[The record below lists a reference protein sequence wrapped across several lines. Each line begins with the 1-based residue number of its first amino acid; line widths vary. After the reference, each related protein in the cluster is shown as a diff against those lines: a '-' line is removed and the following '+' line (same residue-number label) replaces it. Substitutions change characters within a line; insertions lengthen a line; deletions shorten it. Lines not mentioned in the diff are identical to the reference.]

1 MPFNFSLMFRMF
13 FKSMVAYRE
22 TGARFT
28 VKRVCFVILFPV
40 LYAFQELVTWICLFS
55 DEIFFPGYRKV
66 EVVRPL
72 FVVGFPRSGTTYL
85 HRIVDRDVNQ
95 FTSLKLWEILFAPS
109 ILQKKFF
116 LLIGK
121 LDRLLGKP
129 FYKLAIQL
137 ENRIFSGSRSMHKI
151 SFFEAEEDEI
161 ILVHIFSS
169 LFQAF
174 MFPFDEMNPFSR
186 FDTDVSP
193 AQRKTIMKFYQ
204 RCIQRHL
211 YVFGPDKCFLS
222 KNPVSSSKINS
233 IYQTFPEAKIVCLV
247 RQPLEAVPSA
257 ISFMSY
263 GFRKFNT
270 ADQAVIKEKIL
281 SLVSHFYTYPVE
293 QLSKR
298 SEDCGIIEKYDVL
311 VSDPGAFVSAIYN
324 RFGFDI
330 SESFQLILDRE
341 TAKAKNYSSRHT
353 YSLDEYGLT
362 AEQIFN
368 DFQPIFD
375 RFGFSAG

>member
-1 MPFNFSLMFRMF
+1 MTFNFPLMFRMF

-28 VKRVCFVILFPV
+28 VKRVFFVIFFPV
-40 LYAFQELVTWICLFS
+40 LYFFHELVTWICLLS
-55 DEIFFPGYRKV
+55 DEIFFPEYRKV
-66 EVVRPL
+66 EVGRPL
-72 FVVGFPRSGTTYL
+72 FIVGFPRSGTTYL
-85 HRIVDRDVNQ
+85 HRIVDSDVNQ

-116 LLIGK
+116 LLTGK
-121 LDRLLGKP
+121 FDRLMGKP
-129 FYKLAIQL
+129 FYRLAIRL
-137 ENRIFSGSRSMHKI
+137 ENRIFAGSRSMHKI

-161 ILVHIFSS
+161 ILIHIFSS

-211 YVFGPDKCFLS
+211 YAFGPDKCFLS

-233 IYQTFPEAKIVCLV
+233 IYETFPEAKIVCLV

-263 GFRKFNT
+263 GFRKFN
-270 ADQAVIKEKIL
+270 AVDQAVINEKIF
-281 SLVSHFYTYPVE
+281 SLISHFYTYPLE

-298 SEDCGIIEKYDVL
+298 SEDCGIIETYDML
-311 VSDPGAFVSAIYN
+311 VRDPGAFVTNIYN
-324 RFGFDI
+324 RFGFDM
-330 SESFQLILDRE
+330 SESFQSLLDRE
-341 TAKAKNYSSRHT
+341 TRKIKNYSSRHA

-362 AEQIFN
+362 AEQIVHYFK
-368 DFQPIFD
+368 PIFD
-375 RFGFSAG
+375 RFEFSTG

>member
-1 MPFNFSLMFRMF
+1 MF
-13 FKSMVAYRE
+13 FKSMVAYHE

-40 LYAFQELVTWICLFS
+40 LYIFQELVTWICLLS
-55 DEIFFPGYRKV
+55 DEILFPGYRKV
-66 EVVRPL
+66 EVSRPM
-72 FVVGFPRSGTTYL
+72 FIAGFPRSGTTYL
-85 HRIVDRDVNQ
+85 HRIVDSDVKQ

-121 LDRLLGKP
+121 LDRLMGKP
-129 FYKLAIQL
+129 LYKMAIQL
-137 ENRIFSGSRSMHKI
+137 ENRIFADSRSMHKI

-169 LFQAF
+169 LFLAF

-204 RCIQRHL
+204 KCIQRHL
-211 YVFGPDKCFLS
+211 FVFGPDKRFLS
-222 KNPVSSSKINS
+222 KNPASSSKINS
-233 IYQTFPEAKIVCLV
+233 IYETFKEAKIICLV

-257 ISFMSY
+257 ISWMSY
-263 GFRKFNT
+263 GLRKFNT
-270 ADQAVIKEKIL
+270 ADQSVINEKIL
-281 SLVSHFYTYPVE
+281 SLVSHFYTYPIE

-298 SEDCGIIEKYDVL
+298 PEDCGIIETYGML
-311 VSDPGAFVSAIYN
+311 VSNPGAFVTNIYN

-330 SESFQLILDRE
+330 SESFQLFLDRE
-341 TAKAKNYSSRHT
+341 TGKAKNYSSRHA
-353 YSLDEYGLT
+353 YSLVDCGLT
-362 AEQIFN
+362 AEQVVN
-368 DFQPIFD
+368 DFKPIFD
-375 RFGFSAG
+375 RFGFPTG

>member
-1 MPFNFSLMFRMF
+1 MF
-13 FKSMVAYRE
+13 FKSMVAYHE

-28 VKRVCFVILFPV
+28 LKRVCFVILFPV
-40 LYAFQELVTWICLFS
+40 LYAVQEIITWSCLFS

-66 EVVRPL
+66 EVSRPL
-72 FVVGFPRSGTTYL
+72 FIVGFPRSGTTYL
-85 HRIVDRDVNQ
+85 HRTVDRDVNQ
-95 FTSLKLWEILFAPS
+95 FTSLKLWEMLFAPS

-116 LLIGK
+116 LYIGK
-121 LDRLLGKP
+121 LDRFLGEP
-129 FYKLAIQL
+129 LYKLAIQL
-137 ENRIFSGSRSMHKI
+137 EKRIFSGSRSMHKI

-169 LFQAF
+169 LFLAF

-193 AQRKTIMKFYQ
+193 AHRKAIMKFYQ

-211 YVFGPDKCFLS
+211 YVFGPDKRFLS

-233 IYQTFPEAKIVCLV
+233 IYETFPEAKIVCLV

-270 ADQAVIKEKIL
+270 AEQSVINEKIL
-281 SLVSHFYTYPVE
+281 FLISHFYTYPLE

-298 SEDCGIIEKYDVL
+298 AEDCSLIETYDML
-311 VSDPGAFVSAIYN
+311 VNNPGAFVTNIYN

-330 SESFQLILDRE
+330 SESFQSLLDRE
-341 TAKAKNYSSRHT
+341 TEKAKNYSSRHA

-362 AEQIFN
+362 AEQIVN
-368 DFQPIFD
+368 DFKLIFD
-375 RFGFSAG
+375 RFGFSTG